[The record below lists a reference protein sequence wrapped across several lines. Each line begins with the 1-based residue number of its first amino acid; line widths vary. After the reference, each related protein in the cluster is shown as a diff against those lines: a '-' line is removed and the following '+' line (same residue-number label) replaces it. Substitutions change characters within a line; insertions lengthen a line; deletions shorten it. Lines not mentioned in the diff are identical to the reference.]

1 MFQHI
6 PSKAV
11 IENYIRETHRLLR
24 PGGLFK
30 FQVTG
35 CPGSSPRNST
45 WFGAVISEHEA
56 LDMAQRSG
64 FEARYATGSGTQMF
78 WLWFFKPGGTAAA
91 NH

>member
-11 IENYIRETHRLLR
+11 IENYIRET
-24 PGGLFK
+24 FK

-35 CPGSSPRNST
+35 CPGSSPRNSI
-45 WFGAVISEHEA
+45 WFGTVISEHEA